1 MTPSWLQAPVIRHFL
16 ADQVSVVAFLPVKV
30 FSHYWSLLRW
40 VVYA

>member
-30 FSHYWSLLRW
+30 YWSLLRW